1 MEFRESV
8 NLALGSLRTN
18 KMRSILTLLGIIIG
32 IMAVVIIMTLG
43 RGLQNSVTSGL
54 EDIGASQQAVFIT
67 EKPEESEDGAEDAG
81 GFSPPV
87 GDEADK
93 VTLEQLDELKDHFG
107 DRIVGVDIQDSFG
120 GDAKFEGEDASVQVH
135 PVLGESMEV
144 RNVEIAYGRAIEQQD
159 IDSQR
164 PVAVVSQELVDAF
177 FGGDGAA
184 ALGKRIDLSVESTGV
199 YTIVGVAEAEKQD
212 ASNFGQDSAAGQA
225 FVPLS
230 SVDRIAEPITSTD
243 LFNVQAKGDEDPAE
257 FRDELQKYV
266 DRWYSK
272 SETAQAEVIDMQAEL
287 ASFTKIFGA
296 ISAVIASIAGI
307 SLLVGGIGVMNVML
321 ITVTE
326 RTREIG
332 VRKALGATRRDIR
345 TQFIVEAVM
354 VCLLGGIIGIVLG
367 GLIGS
372 VASGFIGMFGGGEYG
387 PMAWP
392 PISAV
397 LASLIFSMAIGV
409 FFGAYPANRAAK
421 MQPIDALRYE

>member
-8 NLALGSLRTN
+8 NLALSSLRTN

-54 EDIGASQQAVFIT
+54 EDIGASQHAVFISA
-67 EKPEESEDGAEDAG
+67 KPDESDASEDDPTGFAG
-81 GFSPPV
+81 PIT
-87 GDEADK
+87 DEADK
-93 VTLEQLDELKDHFG
+93 VTLEQLDELEEHFG
-107 DRIVGVDIQDSFG
+107 DRVVGVDIQDTLG
-120 GDAKFEGEDASVQVH
+120 GDAKFEDKDATVDIA
-135 PVLGESMEV
+135 PVMGDSMEV
-144 RNVEIAYGRAIEQQD
+144 RNVEVAFGRSIEQQD

-177 FGGDGAA
+177 FDGDGSE
-184 ALGKRIDLSVESTGV
+184 ALGKRIDLNVESTGV
-199 YTIVGVAEAEKQD
+199 YTIIGVAEAKEKD
-212 ASNFGQDSAAGQA
+212 ASNFGQQTATGQA
-225 FVPLS
+225 FIPIS
-230 SVDRIAEPITSTD
+230 SVDRVAEPIEGTD
-243 LFNVQAKGDEDPAE
+243 MFIVQASGDEDPSV
-257 FRDELQKYV
+257 FRDELQSYV

-345 TQFIVEAVM
+345 TQFIVEAVI
-354 VCLLGGIIGIVLG
+354 VCLLGGIIGVVLG
-367 GLIGS
+367 GIIGTLS
-372 VASGFIGMFGGGEYG
+372 SGFIGMIGGGDYG
-387 PMAWP
+387 PVAWP

-397 LASLIFSMAIGV
+397 LFSLLFSMAIGV

>member
-67 EKPEESEDGAEDAG
+67 EKPDENADGEEESV
-81 GFSPPV
+81 GFNPPAT
-87 GDEADK
+87 DEADK
-93 VTLEQLDELKDHFG
+93 VTLEQLDELRDYFG
-107 DRIVGVDIQDSFG
+107 DRIVGVDIQNSLG
-120 GDAKFEGEDASVQVH
+120 GDAKFKDKDATVDVN
-135 PVLGESMEV
+135 PVMADSMKV

-164 PVAVVSQELVDAF
+164 PVTVVSQGLVDAF
-177 FGGDGAA
+177 FNGDGAA
-184 ALGKRIDLSVESTGV
+184 ALGQRIDLSVESTGV

-212 ASNFGQDSAAGQA
+212 ASNFGQQSASGQA

-230 SVDRIAEPITSTD
+230 SIDRIYDPITSTEM
-243 LFNVQAKGDEDPAE
+243 FSVQAKGDEDPAE
-257 FRDELQKYV
+257 FRDELQMYV
-266 DRWYSK
+266 DRWYSN
-272 SETAQAEVIDMQAEL
+272 SDTAQAEVIDMQAEL
-287 ASFTKIFGA
+287 ASFTKIFSA

-345 TQFIVEAVM
+345 TQFIVEAVI
-354 VCLLGGIIGIVLG
+354 VCLLGGIIGVVLG
-367 GLIGS
+367 GLLGS
-372 VASGFIGMFGGGEYG
+372 IASGFIGMFSGEGYG

-397 LASLIFSMAIGV
+397 LASLLFSMAIGV

>member
-67 EKPEESEDGAEDAG
+67 EKPQESGDGKEEPG
-81 GFSPPV
+81 GFNPPIT
-87 GDEADK
+87 DEADK
-93 VTLEQLDELKDHFG
+93 VTLEQLDELRDHFA
-107 DRIVGVDIQDSFG
+107 DRIVGVDIQNSFG
-120 GDAKFEGEDASVQVH
+120 GDAKFEDQEASVQVN

-144 RNVEIAYGRAIEQQD
+144 RNVKIAYGRAIEQRD

-184 ALGKRIDLSVESTGV
+184 ALGQRIDLSAESTGV
-199 YTIVGVAEAEKQD
+199 YTIVGVAEAEERD
-212 ASNFGQDSAAGQA
+212 ASNFGQESASGQA

-230 SVDRIAEPITSTD
+230 SIDRIAEPITSTD
-243 LFNVQAKGDEDPAE
+243 LFNVQANGDEDPAE

-266 DRWYSK
+266 DRWYAK
-272 SETAQAEVIDMQAEL
+272 SDTAQAEVIDMQAEL

-354 VCLLGGIIGIVLG
+354 VCLLGGIIGVILG
-367 GLIGS
+367 GIIGS
-372 VASGFIGMFGGGEYG
+372 VASGFIGMVGGGEYG

-392 PISAV
+392 PVSAV
-397 LASLIFSMAIGV
+397 LASLLFSMAIGV

>member
-1 MEFRESV
+1 M
-8 NLALGSLRTN
+8 
-18 KMRSILTLLGIIIG
+18 
-32 IMAVVIIMTLG
+32 
-43 RGLQNSVTSGL
+43 
-54 EDIGASQQAVFIT
+54 
-67 EKPEESEDGAEDAG
+67 
-81 GFSPPV
+81 
-87 GDEADK
+87 
-93 VTLEQLDELKDHFG
+93 
-107 DRIVGVDIQDSFG
+107 DIQNSFG

-184 ALGKRIDLSVESTGV
+184 ALGKRIDLSAESTGV
-199 YTIVGVAEAEKQD
+199 YTIVGVAEAEAQD

-230 SVDRIAEPITSTD
+230 SVDRIAEPITSTEM
-243 LFNVQAKGDEDPAE
+243 FNVQAKGDEDPAE

-272 SETAQAEVIDMQAEL
+272 SDTAQAEVIDMQAEL

>member
-8 NLALGSLRTN
+8 SLALGSLRTN

-54 EDIGASQQAVFIT
+54 EDIGASKYAVFIT
-67 EKPEESEDGAEDAG
+67 EKPDEEEGSDENAG
-81 GFSPPV
+81 GFNPPIT
-87 GDEADK
+87 DESDQ
-93 VTLEQLDELKDHFG
+93 VTLDQLDELKQHFG
-107 DRIVGVDIQDSFG
+107 DRIVGVDIQDTYG
-120 GDAKFEGEDASVQVH
+120 GDATYEDKDAAVDIA
-135 PVLGESMEV
+135 PVLGDSMDV
-144 RNVEIAYGRAIEQQD
+144 RNVEVAFGRAIEQQD

-177 FGGDGAA
+177 FDGDSSA
-184 ALGKRIDLSVESTGV
+184 ALGKRIDLNVESTGV
-199 YTIVGVAEAEKQD
+199 YTIIGVAEAKEKD
-212 ASNFGQDSAAGQA
+212 ASNFGQETATGQA

-230 SVDRIAEPITSTD
+230 SIDRISEPIEGTD
-243 LFNVQAKGDEDPAE
+243 GFLVQAKGDEDSTA
-257 FRDELQKYV
+257 FRDELQNYV

-272 SETAQAEVIDMQAEL
+272 SETAQAEVLDMQAEL
-287 ASFTKIFGA
+287 ASFTKVFGA

-354 VCLLGGIIGIVLG
+354 VCLLGGIIGVVLG
-367 GLIGS
+367 GIIGTIS
-372 VASGFIGMFGGGEYG
+372 SGFIGMVGGGEYG
-387 PMAWP
+387 PIAWP
-392 PISAV
+392 PLSAV
-397 LASLIFSMAIGV
+397 LFSLLFSMAIGV